1 MGSLTRRPAIW
12 PVNEQPFLVSW
23 EGGEGHPHPCL
34 QPSSSIKG
42 PVLLSKCS
50 PSKRSGLDRCPMSTE
65 ARNTWEP
72 VPHTFSD
79 GNLADFFFFNF
90 EFTVTSASGKKK
102 RRGSWEITLNP
113 EQQWVFPYLEPKLSI
128 SVMTTLNFLP
138 ALFSSVTQSCPTLC
152 DPLNHSTPGLPVLHC
167 RKMNG
172 GCCSAPSA
180 ERNIITFN

>member
-102 RRGSWEITLNP
+102 KEGELGDYIEPWAAVSFSLSGTQTFYISNDYIK
-113 EQQWVFPYLEPKLSI
+113 FPSRIGQFSHSVMSDSLWPLEPQHAR
-128 SVMTTLNFLP
+128 P
-138 ALFSSVTQSCPTLC
+138 PCPTL
-152 DPLNHSTPGLPVLHC
+152 
-167 RKMNG
+167 
-172 GCCSAPSA
+172 
-180 ERNIITFN
+180 